1 MHLWNANWVAGRRN
15 NLLCT
20 LGIDFGTESVRVL
33 LVDVATGKILDQQ
46 SQKYRHGVLDRE
58 LPGGAKLPPDYA
70 FQHPQDWL
78 SDSFTACRGVMKR
91 NAKLRDS
98 VIGIGVDFTSC
109 TMLPC
114 KSDGTPLCL
123 VSGYEQTMMAWPKL
137 WKHHGAK
144 AATDRINEVARRR
157 KEKWLDHYGGTV
169 GIEWFF
175 PKALETLQKDPK
187 TYAAADLFI
196 EGGDWYVWQLTRGL
210 YPSTDPRQIV
220 RSTCQAGYKA
230 CWSEDAGY
238 PSAAFLGAVDPRF
251 KTFVQN
257 KMPGEHRAPGV
268 SAGELCKAAAAKMD
282 LPAGLPVSTVIID
295 AHAGLPG
302 AGVAGA
308 GEMVMVIGTS
318 SCHMMNHTAMQLVPG
333 VAGVVKDGIVPGF
346 YGYEGGQASVGDA
359 LAWVAAMTKTSHEQL
374 NRGGLLLPAGSGGV
388 LALDFLNGCRSPL
401 MDGKMSGG
409 FLGVTL
415 TTRPEQLYRA
425 MMEATAFGARWFV
438 DTLAQGGV
446 PIRRFVASGGLPPKS
461 PLLMQIYADVLNK
474 PIYMAESDQSVA
486 LGAAI
491 LGALAAGPA
500 KSGHRNVSSAIKA
513 MARQRKDLV
522 YKPDRARAKE
532 YAKLYGIYLSLANG
546 RCAPRAIMHQLRDM
560 AQA

>member
-1 MHLWNANWVAGRRN
+1 M
-15 NLLCT
+15 
-20 LGIDFGTESVRVL
+20 RVL

-46 SQKYRHGVLDRE
+46 SQSYRHGVLDRE

-78 SDSFTACRGVMKR
+78 ADSFTACRTLMKR
-91 NAKLRDS
+91 NAKLREA

-114 KSDGTPLCL
+114 RSDGTPLCQATDFAQ
-123 VSGYEQTMMAWPKL
+123 SMMAWPKL

-144 AATDRINEVARRR
+144 AATDRINEVARGR
-157 KEKWLDHYGGTV
+157 KEKWLDHYGGAV

-175 PKALETLQKDPK
+175 PKALETLEKDARV
-187 TYAAADLFI
+187 YAAADLFI
-196 EGGDWYVWQLTRGL
+196 EGGDWYVWQLTSGL
-210 YPSTDPRQIV
+210 YPTSDPRQIV

-230 CWSEDAGY
+230 CWSEQAGY
-238 PSAAFLGAVDPRF
+238 PSPAFLGAVNPRF
-251 KTFVQN
+251 KTFVQD

-268 SAGELCKAAAAKMD
+268 SAGELCNAAAAKMG

-308 GEMVMVIGTS
+308 GAMVMVIGTS
-318 SCHMMNHTAMQLVPG
+318 SCHMMNHTRMRLVPG
-333 VAGVVKDGIVPGF
+333 VAGVVKDGILPGF

-359 LAWVAAMTKTSHEQL
+359 LAWVAATTKTSHEQL
-374 NRGGLLLPAGSGGV
+374 NREGLALPAGSGGV

-401 MDGKMSGG
+401 MDAKMSGG
-409 FLGVTL
+409 FVGVTL
-415 TTRPEQLYRA
+415 NTRPAQLYRA
-425 MMEATAFGARWFV
+425 MMEATAMGARWFM
-438 DTLAQGGV
+438 DTMQQGEV

-491 LGALAAGPA
+491 LGAIAAGPA
-500 KSGHRNVSSAIKA
+500 KSGHRTISHAITA

-522 YKPDRARAKE
+522 YKPNRASAKQ
-532 YAKLYGIYLSLANG
+532 YAKLYQMYLSLANG
-546 RCAPRAIMHQLRDM
+546 RCELRTVMHQLRDM
-560 AQA
+560 TQL